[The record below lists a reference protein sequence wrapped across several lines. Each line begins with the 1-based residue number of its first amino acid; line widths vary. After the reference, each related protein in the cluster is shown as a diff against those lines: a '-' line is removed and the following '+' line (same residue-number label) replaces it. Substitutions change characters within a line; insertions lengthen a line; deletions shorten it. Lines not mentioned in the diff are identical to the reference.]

1 MLALARV
8 VIPYISGHVL
18 SNCCRNLFRIFTENF
33 LTVYTKA
40 EKLHKEHNA
49 SGEADEI
56 FSYRI
61 MRREFTVRVIG
72 TLLVVLHLPYIC

>member
-1 MLALARV
+1 MFRRV
-8 VIPYISGHVL
+8 FIQLP
-18 SNCCRNLFRIFTENF
+18 
-33 LTVYTKA
+33 TKA
-40 EKLHKEHNA
+40 EKLHKKHNA